1 MSGERR
7 LDRQSIEEPSLGM
20 SFGVLC
26 LVLLGIFV
34 IVININ
40 VPDIQL
46 DLASDNP
53 SSQNQSNGLTSFGQ
67 ARSHTAAGPPHGP

>member
-1 MSGERR
+1 MTGERR
-7 LDRQSIEEPSLGM
+7 LDRQASDEPSLGM

-26 LVLLGIFV
+26 LVLAAMFA

-46 DLASDNP
+46 APVDF
-53 SSQNQSNGLTSFGQ
+53 GL
-67 ARSHTAAGPPHGP
+67 

>member
-7 LDRQSIEEPSLGM
+7 LDRQANVEPSLGM

-26 LVLLGIFV
+26 LVLLGIFA

-46 DLASDNP
+46 DLADVLA
-53 SSQNQSNGLTSFGQ
+53 GL
-67 ARSHTAAGPPHGP
+67 